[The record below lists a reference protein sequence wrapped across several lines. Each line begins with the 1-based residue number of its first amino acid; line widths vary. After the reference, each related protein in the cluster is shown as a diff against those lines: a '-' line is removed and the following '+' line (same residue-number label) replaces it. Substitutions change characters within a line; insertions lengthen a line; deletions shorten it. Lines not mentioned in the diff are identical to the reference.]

1 MSYITV
7 SSLPALL
14 STSLPTRSPSPPR
27 RVQKGHVDVTA
38 PRPRAR
44 FSPLWLP
51 LFSSPL
57 ATPAL
62 IAIRE
67 TGLFV
72 QDSAASLKLSR
83 RTGVGGVECQY
94 GLEHRSLTHLSS
106 GLHHWPNPPLKGFHF
121 GNKSAALTDKPAD
134 AVPRPSPTGITRG
147 MFVDLLK
154 EPQKLSYVFVV
165 MLDLP
170 WLSSPSTRLSTLD
183 WKLAASASTSDWPRF
198 RPPLDKSTVFTDLL
212 ATSTESFGSVPVNN
226 SLASRRLPVIHETA
240 GKLMALRVWLYRHL
254 VLLGAD
260 LYFRFH
266 RKDVA
271 SRPLVQFFY

>member
-27 RVQKGHVDVTA
+27 RVQKGHVDVTGGA
-38 PRPRAR
+38 PPS
-44 FSPLWLP
+44 SPFLTALAS
-51 LFSSPL
+51 FISSPL

-67 TGLFV
+67 TGFRRV
-72 QDSAASLKLSR
+72 VEIVASN
-83 RTGVGGVECQY
+83 GGGGCRMPIR
-94 GLEHRSLTHLSS
+94 LEHRSLTHLSS

-154 EPQKLSYVFVV
+154 EPQKLSYVFVSIDTTIDSG
-165 MLDLP
+165 L
-170 WLSSPSTRLSTLD
+170 
-183 WKLAASASTSDWPRF
+183 KLAASASTSDWPRF
-198 RPPLDKSTVFTDLL
+198 RPPLDKSSDKTRLHDLP
-212 ATSTESFGSVPVNN
+212 FN
-226 SLASRRLPVIHETA
+226 
-240 GKLMALRVWLYRHL
+240 
-254 VLLGAD
+254 
-260 LYFRFH
+260 
-266 RKDVA
+266 
-271 SRPLVQFFY
+271 